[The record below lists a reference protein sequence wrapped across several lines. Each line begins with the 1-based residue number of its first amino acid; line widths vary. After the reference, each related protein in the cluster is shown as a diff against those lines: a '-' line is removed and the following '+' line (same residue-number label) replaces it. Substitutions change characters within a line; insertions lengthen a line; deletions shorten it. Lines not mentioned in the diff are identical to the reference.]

1 MMANEGSEVV
11 RAMEMT
17 WAGKLKAEG
26 RSEGRTEGRTEGMR
40 HLLLRMVEHRFGP
53 LPEEMQKH
61 LLALRDP
68 DELNRLSD
76 RLLEARSLE
85 ELGLTA

>member
-1 MMANEGSEVV
+1 MD
-11 RAMEMT
+11 MT

-26 RSEGRTEGRTEGMR
+26 RTEGRQKGRTEGMQ
-40 HLLLRMVEHRFGP
+40 HLLLRQAQRRFGP
-53 LPEEMQKH
+53 LPEEMQKR
-61 LLALRDP
+61 LLAVEDT

-76 RLLEARSLE
+76 RLLEARSLQ